1 LVEREYLQIYKRYN
15 ETRPKV
21 DVMADEIHLNLLTQG
36 SYVWNQMR
44 KMKASNLIRQK
55 WLPYLLKISWGLGSL
70 LMVALLITGCA
81 HYPVNSDLKQIDPN
95 CGYRA
100 KFMGVQGNSPDI
112 LFYLTFSGGGT
123 RAAAFSYGVL
133 EELRKTEVVIDGK
146 KRRLLDE
153 VDVIS
158 SVSGGSFTAGYYGL
172 FGEGIFQDFEGKVL
186 KKNIQGALTSGTFLN
201 PINWVR
207 LSFATFD
214 RSDLAAILDA
224 FNRQIVGWSMGDT
237 LSHGILAEA
246 LDKVFRRR
254 KPEVGLIF
262 HSDRGTQY
270 ASYAF
275 RDLLDRYGFVPSM
288 SSTGHCYD
296 NALMESFFHTLKTEL
311 IYFEKYR
318 TRQEAR
324 GSVFEY
330 IEIFYNRI
338 RKHSSLNYCSPAEFE
353 KRTGEA

>member
-1 LVEREYLQIYKRYN
+1 MCRVLEVSRSGYYSWSGHQVSVRHRENDRLLVQIRQAYVRGRGTYGSPRITAELRSDGIACGKNRVARLMRQNGIKAKTKRRFKATTKSRH
-15 ETRPKV
+15 ELLV
-21 DVMADEIHLNLLTQG
+21 AENLLNG
-36 SYVWNQMR
+36 RVPAE
-44 KMKASNLIRQK
+44 ASNQV
-55 WLPYLLKISWGLGSL
+55 WVSD
-70 LMVALLITGCA
+70 ITFIWT
-81 HYPVNSDLKQIDPN
+81 K
-95 CGYRA
+95 
-100 KFMGVQGNSPDI
+100 
-112 LFYLTFSGGGT
+112 
-123 RAAAFSYGVL
+123 
-133 EELRKTEVVIDGK
+133 
-146 KRRLLDE
+146 
-153 VDVIS
+153 
-158 SVSGGSFTAGYYGL
+158 
-172 FGEGIFQDFEGKVL
+172 EG
-186 KKNIQGALTSGTFLN
+186 
-201 PINWVR
+201 WMY
-207 LSFATFD
+207 
-214 RSDLAAILDA
+214 LAAILDA

-246 LDKVFRRR
+246 LDKAFRRR

-330 IEIFYNRI
+330 IEIFYNRT
-338 RKHSSLNYCSPAEFE
+338 RRHSSLNYYSPAEFE
-353 KRTGEA
+353 KRASEA